1 MKTNHTFFY
10 FAEKLCPDNCMSQ
23 SQGTCD
29 ITSGKCNCTDEFVGA
44 NCAIKIPS
52 NAECKSDLDCPEDK
66 CCFDL
71 GGDRIECRSP
81 CDQNMNVCGFGAE
94 CEVKDRKAICTC
106 SGSKWTGNPDPYVV
120 GLISEQVINLSNVL
134 KFYHFLES
142 LTNTSHME
150 LCLIYKLQQAS
161 RYTAS
166 RSADL
171 GDTQFLMEEHSPPD
185 TALCFGLTLFSP
197 AYSSSVYL

>member
-1 MKTNHTFFY
+1 MKTYHTFFY

-106 SGSKWTGNPDPYVV
+106 SSSAWTGNPDPYVV

-134 KFYHFLES
+134 KFYHFLKS

-150 LCLIYKLQQAS
+150 LCLIYKLQQ
-161 RYTAS
+161 
-166 RSADL
+166 
-171 GDTQFLMEEHSPPD
+171 
-185 TALCFGLTLFSP
+185 GLEI
-197 AYSSSVYL
+197 YIV